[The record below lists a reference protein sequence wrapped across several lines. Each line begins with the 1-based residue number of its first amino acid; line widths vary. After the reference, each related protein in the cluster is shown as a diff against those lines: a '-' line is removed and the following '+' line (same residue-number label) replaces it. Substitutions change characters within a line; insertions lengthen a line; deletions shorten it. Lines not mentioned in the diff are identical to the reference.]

1 MLDTQSIKKD
11 FPILKNNPNLIYL
24 DSAASSLKPACVI
37 NKIKEYYEE
46 YGVNVHRGV
55 YGLSYKAT
63 DEYEETR
70 GVVAKFINALDE
82 EIVFTK
88 GATASLNLV
97 ASSYGMDNINEGDEI
112 IVSELEH
119 HSSVM
124 PWQEIV
130 KTKKAKLV
138 FVPLDEDGRITVQN
152 FKKVLTNKTKIVA
165 LTYVSNVMGYVSPIK
180 EIIDLA
186 HSVNALVIIDAAQ
199 AAPHLKIDVKAIDAD
214 FLAFSAHKMLGPS
227 GLGVLYGK
235 YNLLNSLKP
244 IEFGGDMNDY
254 VEKYNSTFKDAPY
267 KFEAGTPLIS
277 EVIAF
282 KEAIHYLEKIG
293 MDNIHAHE
301 QKLMSLAIDG
311 LNKIDGITVYNKT
324 CETGVISFNI
334 NGIHP
339 HDAATIF
346 DQNNV
351 ALRAGHHC
359 AQLITSWLGCVGTLR
374 ASFYLYNDE
383 QDVKKFI
390 ESVKQAAEYF
400 KEWNI

>member
-1 MLDTQSIKKD
+1 MNTMSIKKD
-11 FPILKNNPNLIYL
+11 FPVLVNNQNLTYL
-24 DSAASSLKPACVI
+24 DSAASSLKPYCVI

-63 DEYEETR
+63 EEYEESR
-70 GVVAKFINALDE
+70 SVVAKFINAKEE

-88 GATASLNLV
+88 GATASLNII
-97 ASSYGMDNINEGDEI
+97 ASSYGMDTINEGDEI
-112 IVSELEH
+112 IVNELEH
-119 HSSVM
+119 HSSIM
-124 PWQEIV
+124 PWQEV
-130 KTKKAKLV
+130 AKKKNAKLV
-138 FVPLDEDGRITVQN
+138 FIPLDEEGRICLDN
-152 FKKVLTNKTKIVA
+152 FKKVITNKTKIVA
-165 LTYVSNVMGYVSPIK
+165 INYVSNVMGYISPLK
-180 EIIDLA
+180 EIIKIA
-186 HSVNALVIIDAAQ
+186 HEYNAKVIVDAAQ
-199 AAPHLKIDVKAIDAD
+199 AAPHMALDVKDLDAD

-235 YNLLNSLKP
+235 YELLNKMNP
-244 IEFGGDMNDY
+244 VEFGGDMNDY
-254 VEKYNSTFKDAPY
+254 VEKYDSTFKEAPY

-282 KEAIHYLEKIG
+282 KEAIKYLDNIG
-293 MDNIHAHE
+293 MDNVQKHE
-301 QKLMSLAIDG
+301 QELLKLAMEEL
-311 LNKIDGITVYNKT
+311 LKIDGITVYNKT

-339 HDAATIF
+339 HDAASIF
-346 DQNNV
+346 DQNDV

-374 ASFYLYNDE
+374 ASFYVYNDE
-383 QDVKKFI
+383 NDVHKFI
-390 ESVKQAAEYF
+390 ETVKQAADYF

>member
-1 MLDTQSIKKD
+1 MNTMSIKKD
-11 FPILKNNPNLIYL
+11 FPVLVNNQNLTYL
-24 DSAASSLKPACVI
+24 DSAASSLKPYCVI

-63 DEYEETR
+63 EEYEESR
-70 GVVAKFINALDE
+70 SVVAKFINAKEE

-88 GATASLNLV
+88 GATASLNII
-97 ASSYGMDNINEGDEI
+97 ASSYGMDTINEGDEI
-112 IVSELEH
+112 IVNELEH
-119 HSSVM
+119 HSSIM
-124 PWQEIV
+124 PWQEV
-130 KTKKAKLV
+130 ARKKNAKLV
-138 FVPLDEDGRITVQN
+138 FIPLDEEGRICLDN
-152 FKKVLTNKTKIVA
+152 FKKVITNKTKIVA
-165 LTYVSNVMGYVSPIK
+165 INYVSNVMGYISPLK
-180 EIIDLA
+180 EIIKIA
-186 HSVNALVIIDAAQ
+186 HEYNAKVIVDAAQ
-199 AAPHLKIDVKAIDAD
+199 AAPHMALDVKDLDAD

-235 YNLLNSLKP
+235 YELLNKMNP
-244 IEFGGDMNDY
+244 VEFGGDMNDY
-254 VEKYNSTFKDAPY
+254 VEKYDSTFKEAPY

-282 KEAIHYLEKIG
+282 KEAIKYLDNIG
-293 MDNIHAHE
+293 MDNVQKHE
-301 QKLMSLAIDG
+301 QELLNLAMKE
-311 LNKIDGITVYNKT
+311 LVKIDGVTVYNKT

-339 HDAATIF
+339 HDAASIF
-346 DQNNV
+346 DQNDV

-374 ASFYLYNDE
+374 ASFYVYNDE
-383 QDVKKFI
+383 NDVHKFI
-390 ESVKQAAEYF
+390 ETVKQAADYF

>member
-1 MLDTQSIKKD
+1 MNTMSIKKD
-11 FPILKNNPNLIYL
+11 FPVLVNNQNLTYL
-24 DSAASSLKPACVI
+24 DSAASSLKPYCVI

-63 DEYEETR
+63 EEYEESR
-70 GVVAKFINALDE
+70 SVVAKFINALEE

-88 GATASLNLV
+88 GATASLNII
-97 ASSYGMDNINEGDEI
+97 ASSYGMDTINEGDEI
-112 IVSELEH
+112 IVNELEH
-119 HSSVM
+119 HSSIM
-124 PWQEIV
+124 PWQEV
-130 KTKKAKLV
+130 AKKKKAKLV
-138 FVPLDEDGRITVQN
+138 FIPLNEEGRICLDN
-152 FKKVLTNKTKIVA
+152 FKKVITNKTKIVA
-165 LTYVSNVMGYVSPIK
+165 INYVSNVMGYISPLK
-180 EIIDLA
+180 EIIKIA
-186 HSVNALVIIDAAQ
+186 HEYNAKVIVDAAQ
-199 AAPHLKIDVKAIDAD
+199 AAPHMTLDVKDLDAD

-235 YNLLNSLKP
+235 YELLNKMNP
-244 IEFGGDMNDY
+244 VEFGGDMNDY
-254 VEKYNSTFKDAPY
+254 VEKYDSTFKEAPY

-282 KEAIHYLEKIG
+282 KEAIKYLDNIG
-293 MDNIHAHE
+293 MDNVQKHE
-301 QKLMSLAIDG
+301 QELL
-311 LNKIDGITVYNKT
+311 KIAMEELLKIEGITVYNKT

-339 HDAATIF
+339 HDAASIF
-346 DQNNV
+346 DQNDV

-374 ASFYLYNDE
+374 ASFYVYNDE
-383 QDVKKFI
+383 NDVHKFI
-390 ESVKQAAEYF
+390 ETVKQAADYF

>member
-1 MLDTQSIKKD
+1 MNTMSIKKD
-11 FPILKNNPNLIYL
+11 FPVLVNNQNLTYL
-24 DSAASSLKPACVI
+24 DSAASSLKPYCVI

-63 DEYEETR
+63 EEYEESR
-70 GVVAKFINALDE
+70 SVVAKFINALEE

-88 GATASLNLV
+88 GATASLNII
-97 ASSYGMDNINEGDEI
+97 ASSYGMDTINEGDEI
-112 IVSELEH
+112 IVNELEH
-119 HSSVM
+119 HSSIM
-124 PWQEIV
+124 PWQEV
-130 KTKKAKLV
+130 ARKKNAKLV
-138 FVPLDEDGRITVQN
+138 FIPLDEEGRICLDN
-152 FKKVLTNKTKIVA
+152 FKKVITNKTKIVA
-165 LTYVSNVMGYVSPIK
+165 INYVSNVMGYISPLK
-180 EIIDLA
+180 EIIKIA
-186 HSVNALVIIDAAQ
+186 HEYNAKVIVDAAQ
-199 AAPHLKIDVKAIDAD
+199 AAPHMALDVKDLDAD

-235 YNLLNSLKP
+235 YELLNKMNP
-244 IEFGGDMNDY
+244 VEFGGDMNDY
-254 VEKYNSTFKDAPY
+254 VEKYDSTFKEAPY

-282 KEAIHYLEKIG
+282 KEAIKYLDNIG
-293 MDNIHAHE
+293 MDNVQKHE
-301 QKLMSLAIDG
+301 QELLKLAMEELV
-311 LNKIDGITVYNKT
+311 KIDGVTVYNKT

-339 HDAATIF
+339 HDAASIF
-346 DQNNV
+346 DQNDV

-374 ASFYLYNDE
+374 ASFYVYNDE
-383 QDVKKFI
+383 NDVHKFI
-390 ESVKQAAEYF
+390 ETVKQAADYF

>member
-1 MLDTQSIKKD
+1 MLDTNSIKKD
-11 FPILKNNPNLIYL
+11 FPILIKNPDLAYL
-24 DSAASSLKPACVI
+24 DSAASSLKPSCVI

-70 GVVAKFINALDE
+70 NVVAKFLNASSE

-88 GATASLNLV
+88 GTTASLNLV
-97 ASSYGMDNINEGDEI
+97 ASSYGMANINEGDEI

-124 PWQEIV
+124 PWQEVAKI
-130 KTKKAKLV
+130 KKAKLV
-138 FVPLDEDGRITVQN
+138 FVPLDNEGRITVEN
-152 FKKVLTNKTKIVA
+152 FKSVLTNKTKIVA
-165 LTYVSNVMGYVSPIK
+165 LTYVSNVMGYISPIK
-180 EIIDLA
+180 EIIELA
-186 HSVNALVIIDAAQ
+186 HKANAIVVVDAAQ
-199 AAPHLKIDVKAIDAD
+199 AAPHLAIDVKELDTD
-214 FLAFSAHKMLGPS
+214 FLAFSAHKMLGPT

-235 YNLLNSLKP
+235 YKLLNSMKP

-254 VEKYNSTFKDAPY
+254 VEKYDSTFKDAPY

-282 KEAIHYLEKIG
+282 KEAINYLNNLG
-293 MDNIHAHE
+293 MENIHKHE
-301 QKLMSLAIDG
+301 QELIKFTIAELK
-311 LNKIDGITVYNKT
+311 KIEGITIYNST

-339 HDAATIF
+339 PDASTIF

-359 AQLITSWLGCVGTLR
+359 AQLITTWLGCVGTLR
-374 ASFYLYNDE
+374 ASIYICNDKK
-383 QDVKKFI
+383 DVEKFI

>member
-1 MLDTQSIKKD
+1 MNTMSIKKD
-11 FPILKNNPNLIYL
+11 FPVLVNNQNLTYL
-24 DSAASSLKPACVI
+24 DSAASSLKPYCVI

-63 DEYEETR
+63 EEYEESR
-70 GVVAKFINALDE
+70 SVVAKFINALEE

-88 GATASLNLV
+88 GATASLNII
-97 ASSYGMDNINEGDEI
+97 ASSYGMDTINEGDEI
-112 IVSELEH
+112 IVNELEH
-119 HSSVM
+119 HSSIM
-124 PWQEIV
+124 PWQEV
-130 KTKKAKLV
+130 ARKKNAKLV
-138 FVPLDEDGRITVQN
+138 FIPLDEEGRICLDN
-152 FKKVLTNKTKIVA
+152 FKKVITNKTKIVA
-165 LTYVSNVMGYVSPIK
+165 INYVSNVMGYISPLK
-180 EIIDLA
+180 EIIKIA
-186 HSVNALVIIDAAQ
+186 HEYNAKVIVDAAQ
-199 AAPHLKIDVKAIDAD
+199 AAPHMALDVKDLDAD

-235 YNLLNSLKP
+235 YELLNKMNP
-244 IEFGGDMNDY
+244 VEFGGDMNDY
-254 VEKYNSTFKDAPY
+254 VEKYDSTFKEAPY

-282 KEAIHYLEKIG
+282 KEAIKYLDNIG
-293 MDNIHAHE
+293 MDNVQKHE
-301 QKLMSLAIDG
+301 QELLKLAMEEL
-311 LNKIDGITVYNKT
+311 LKIDGITVYNKT

-339 HDAATIF
+339 HDAASIF
-346 DQNNV
+346 DQNDV

-374 ASFYLYNDE
+374 ASFYVYNDE
-383 QDVKKFI
+383 NDVHKFI
-390 ESVKQAAEYF
+390 ETVKQAADYF

>member
-1 MLDTQSIKKD
+1 MNTMSIKKD
-11 FPILKNNPNLIYL
+11 FPVLVNNQNLTYL
-24 DSAASSLKPACVI
+24 DSAASSLKPYCVI

-63 DEYEETR
+63 EEYEESR
-70 GVVAKFINALDE
+70 SVVAKFINALEE

-88 GATASLNLV
+88 GATASLNII
-97 ASSYGMDNINEGDEI
+97 ASSYGMDTINEGDEI
-112 IVSELEH
+112 IVNELEH
-119 HSSVM
+119 HSSIM
-124 PWQEIV
+124 PWQEV
-130 KTKKAKLV
+130 ARKKNAKLV
-138 FVPLDEDGRITVQN
+138 FIPLDEEGRICLDN
-152 FKKVLTNKTKIVA
+152 FKKVITNKTKIVA
-165 LTYVSNVMGYVSPIK
+165 INYVSNVMGYISPLK
-180 EIIDLA
+180 EIIKIA
-186 HSVNALVIIDAAQ
+186 HEYNAKVIVDAAQ
-199 AAPHLKIDVKAIDAD
+199 AAPHMALDVKDLDAD

-235 YNLLNSLKP
+235 YELLNKMNP
-244 IEFGGDMNDY
+244 VEFGGDMNDY
-254 VEKYNSTFKDAPY
+254 VEKYDSTFKEAPY

-282 KEAIHYLEKIG
+282 KEAIKYLDNIG
-293 MDNIHAHE
+293 MDNVQKHE
-301 QKLMSLAIDG
+301 QELL
-311 LNKIDGITVYNKT
+311 KIAMEELLKIEGITVYNKT

-339 HDAATIF
+339 HDAASIF
-346 DQNNV
+346 DQNDV

-374 ASFYLYNDE
+374 ASFYVYNDE
-383 QDVKKFI
+383 NDVHKFI
-390 ESVKQAAEYF
+390 ETVKQAADYF

>member
-11 FPILKNNPNLIYL
+11 FPVLINNPNLTYL
-24 DSAASSLKPACVI
+24 DSAASSLKPYCVI
-37 NKIKEYYEE
+37 NKIREYYEE

-63 DEYEETR
+63 DEYEKTR
-70 GVVAKFINALDE
+70 EVVAKFINASDE

-97 ASSYGMDNINEGDEI
+97 AASYGMTNIQAGDEI
-112 IVSELEH
+112 IVNELEH

-124 PWQEIV
+124 PWQEIA
-130 KTKKAKLV
+130 KAKKAKLV
-138 FVPLDEDGRITVQN
+138 FIPLDKEGRITLDN

-165 LTYVSNVMGYVSPIK
+165 MTYVSNVMGYISPIEEVTK
-180 EIIDLA
+180 LA
-186 HSVNALVIIDAAQ
+186 HEAGAVVVVDAAQ
-199 AAPHLKIDVKAIDAD
+199 AAPHLKIDVKTLDVD

-235 YNLLNSLKP
+235 QRLLSQMKP

-254 VEKYNSTFKDAPY
+254 VEKYDSTFKDAPY

-282 KEAIHYLEKIG
+282 KEALYYLDKIGMEKVHTHEMLLMKKVIEGLEKI
-293 MDNIHAHE
+293 E
-301 QKLMSLAIDG
+301 
-311 LNKIDGITVYNKT
+311 GITVYNKT
-324 CETGVISFNI
+324 AETGVVAFNI

-339 HDAATIF
+339 HDVATIF
-346 DQNNV
+346 DQNEIAV
-351 ALRAGHHC
+351 RAGHHC
-359 AQLITSWLGCVGTLR
+359 AQLITSWLGCTGTLR
-374 ASFYLYNDE
+374 ASFYIYNDE
-383 QDVKKFI
+383 ADVEKFI
-390 ESVKQAAEYF
+390 EIVKQAAEYF

>member
-1 MLDTQSIKKD
+1 MNTMSIKKD
-11 FPILKNNPNLIYL
+11 FPVLVNNQNLTYL
-24 DSAASSLKPACVI
+24 DSAASSLKPYCVI

-63 DEYEETR
+63 EEYEESR
-70 GVVAKFINALDE
+70 SVVAKFINALEE

-88 GATASLNLV
+88 GATASLNIIT
-97 ASSYGMDNINEGDEI
+97 SSYGMDTINEGDEI
-112 IVSELEH
+112 IVNELEH
-119 HSSVM
+119 HSSIM
-124 PWQEIV
+124 PWQEV
-130 KTKKAKLV
+130 AKKKKAKLV
-138 FVPLDEDGRITVQN
+138 FIPLNEEGRICLDN
-152 FKKVLTNKTKIVA
+152 FKKVITNKTKIVA
-165 LTYVSNVMGYVSPIK
+165 INYVSNVMGYISPLK
-180 EIIDLA
+180 EIIKIA
-186 HSVNALVIIDAAQ
+186 HEYNAKVIVDAAQ
-199 AAPHLKIDVKAIDAD
+199 AAPHMALDVKDLDAD

-235 YNLLNSLKP
+235 YELLNKMNP
-244 IEFGGDMNDY
+244 VEFGGDMNDY
-254 VEKYNSTFKDAPY
+254 VEKYDSTFKEAPY

-282 KEAIHYLEKIG
+282 KEAIKYLDNIG
-293 MDNIHAHE
+293 MDNVQKHE
-301 QKLMSLAIDG
+301 QELLNLAMKE
-311 LNKIDGITVYNKT
+311 LVKIDGVTVYNKT

-339 HDAATIF
+339 HDAASIF
-346 DQNNV
+346 DQNDV

-374 ASFYLYNDE
+374 ASFYVYNDE
-383 QDVKKFI
+383 NDVHKFI
-390 ESVKQAAEYF
+390 ETVKQAADYF

>member
-1 MLDTQSIKKD
+1 MLDTKSIKKD
-11 FPILKNNPNLIYL
+11 FPLLINNPSLTYL

-37 NKIKEYYEE
+37 HKIKEYYEE

-63 DEYEETR
+63 NEYEKTR
-70 GVVAKFINALDE
+70 EVVARFINAKTK

-88 GATASLNLV
+88 GATSALNLV
-97 ASSYGMDNINEGDEI
+97 ASSYGMTNINEGDEI

-130 KTKKAKLV
+130 KEKKAKLV
-138 FVPLDEDGRITVQN
+138 FIPLDSEGRITIEN
-152 FKKVLTNKTKIVA
+152 FKKVLTTKTKVVA
-165 LTYVSNVMGYVSPIK
+165 LTYVSNVMGYISPIK

-186 HSVNALVIIDAAQ
+186 HNVNAIVIVDAAQ
-199 AAPHLKIDVKAIDAD
+199 AAPHFPIDVKALNTD

-235 YNLLNSLKP
+235 YDLLNSMKP

-254 VEKYNSTFKDAPY
+254 VEKYDSTFKDAPY

-282 KEAIHYLEKIG
+282 KEAIYYLEKIG
-293 MDNIHAHE
+293 MDNIHHHE
-301 QKLMSLAIDG
+301 QKLMQLAMAG
-311 LNKIDGITVYNKT
+311 LKEIEGITIYNKT

-346 DQNNV
+346 DQNNI

-383 QDVKKFI
+383 RDVEVFI
-390 ESVKQAAEYF
+390 NAVKQAAEYF

>member
-1 MLDTQSIKKD
+1 MNTMSIKKD
-11 FPILKNNPNLIYL
+11 FPVLVNNQNLTYL
-24 DSAASSLKPACVI
+24 DSAASSLKPYCVI

-63 DEYEETR
+63 EEYEESR
-70 GVVAKFINALDE
+70 SVVAKFINALEE

-88 GATASLNLV
+88 GATASLNII
-97 ASSYGMDNINEGDEI
+97 ASSYGMDTINEGDEI
-112 IVSELEH
+112 IVNELEH
-119 HSSVM
+119 HSSIM
-124 PWQEIV
+124 PWQEV
-130 KTKKAKLV
+130 ARKKNAKLV
-138 FVPLDEDGRITVQN
+138 FIPLDEEGRICLDN
-152 FKKVLTNKTKIVA
+152 FKKVITNKTKIVA
-165 LTYVSNVMGYVSPIK
+165 INYVSNVMGYISPLK
-180 EIIDLA
+180 EIIKIA
-186 HSVNALVIIDAAQ
+186 HEYNAKVIVDAAQ
-199 AAPHLKIDVKAIDAD
+199 AAPHMALDVKDLDAD

-235 YNLLNSLKP
+235 YELLNKMNP
-244 IEFGGDMNDY
+244 VEFGGDMNDY
-254 VEKYNSTFKDAPY
+254 VEKYDSTFKEAPY

-282 KEAIHYLEKIG
+282 KEAIKYLDNIG
-293 MDNIHAHE
+293 MDNVQKHE
-301 QKLMSLAIDG
+301 QELLNLAMKE
-311 LNKIDGITVYNKT
+311 LVKIDGVTVYNKT

-339 HDAATIF
+339 HDAASIF
-346 DQNNV
+346 DQNDV

-374 ASFYLYNDE
+374 ASFYVYNDE
-383 QDVKKFI
+383 NDVHKFI
-390 ESVKQAAEYF
+390 ETVKQAADYF

>member
-1 MLDTQSIKKD
+1 MNTMSIKQD
-11 FPILKNNPNLIYL
+11 FPVLVNNKNLTYL
-24 DSAASSLKPACVI
+24 DSAASSLKPYCVI

-63 DEYEETR
+63 EEYEETR
-70 GVVAKFINALDE
+70 SVVAKFINASEE

-88 GATASLNLV
+88 GATASLNLI
-97 ASSYGMDNINEGDEI
+97 AKSYGLANINEGDEI
-112 IVSELEH
+112 VVNELEH
-119 HSSVM
+119 HSSIM
-124 PWQEIV
+124 PWQEIA
-130 KTKKAKLV
+130 KEKKAKLV
-138 FVPLDEDGRITVQN
+138 FIPLDKEGRICLDN
-152 FKKVLTNKTKIVA
+152 FKQVINEKTKIVA
-165 LTYVSNVMGYVSPIK
+165 INYVSNVMGYISPLK
-180 EIIDLA
+180 EIIEIA
-186 HSVNALVIIDAAQ
+186 HTFNAKVIVDAAQ
-199 AAPHLKIDVKAIDAD
+199 AAPHMKIDVKELDAD
-214 FLAFSAHKMLGPS
+214 FLAFSAHKMLGPT

-235 YNLLNSLKP
+235 YELLTKMDP

-254 VEKYNSTFKDAPY
+254 VEKYDSTFKDAPY

-282 KEAIHYLEKIG
+282 KEAIKYLERIG
-293 MDNIHAHE
+293 MNNVQEHE
-301 QKLMSLAIDG
+301 HRLLKLAMEELV
-311 LNKIDGITVYNKT
+311 KIDGVTVYNKT

-339 HDAATIF
+339 HDAASIF

-351 ALRAGHHC
+351 AVRAGHHC

-374 ASFYLYNDE
+374 ASFYIYNDE
-383 QDVKKFI
+383 QDVQKFI
-390 ESVKQAAEYF
+390 ETVKQAADYF

>member
-1 MLDTQSIKKD
+1 MLDTNSIKKD
-11 FPILKNNPNLIYL
+11 FPILIKNPDLAYL
-24 DSAASSLKPACVI
+24 DSAASSLKPSCVI

-70 GVVAKFINALDE
+70 NVVAKFLNTSSE

-88 GATASLNLV
+88 GTTASLNLV
-97 ASSYGMDNINEGDEI
+97 ASSYGMANINEGDEI

-124 PWQEIV
+124 PWQEVAKI
-130 KTKKAKLV
+130 KKAKLV
-138 FVPLDEDGRITVQN
+138 FVPLDNEGRITVEN
-152 FKKVLTNKTKIVA
+152 FKSVLTNKTKIVA
-165 LTYVSNVMGYVSPIK
+165 LTYVSNVMGYISPIK
-180 EIIDLA
+180 EIIELA
-186 HSVNALVIIDAAQ
+186 HEANAIVVVDAAQ
-199 AAPHLKIDVKAIDAD
+199 AAPHLAIDVKELDAD
-214 FLAFSAHKMLGPS
+214 FLAFSAHKMLGPT

-235 YNLLNSLKP
+235 YKLLNSMKP

-254 VEKYNSTFKDAPY
+254 VEKYDSTFKDAPY

-282 KEAIHYLEKIG
+282 KEAINYLNNLG
-293 MDNIHAHE
+293 MENIHKHE
-301 QKLMSLAIDG
+301 QELIKFTIAELK
-311 LNKIDGITVYNKT
+311 KIEGITIYNST

-339 HDAATIF
+339 HDASTIF

-359 AQLITSWLGCVGTLR
+359 AQLITTWLGCVGTLR
-374 ASFYLYNDE
+374 ASIYIYNDKK
-383 QDVKKFI
+383 DVEKFI

>member
-1 MLDTQSIKKD
+1 MNTMSIKKD
-11 FPILKNNPNLIYL
+11 FPVLVNNQNLTYL
-24 DSAASSLKPACVI
+24 DSAASSLKPYCVI

-63 DEYEETR
+63 EEYEESR
-70 GVVAKFINALDE
+70 SVVAKFINAKEE

-88 GATASLNLV
+88 GATASLNII
-97 ASSYGMDNINEGDEI
+97 ASSYGMDTINEGDEI
-112 IVSELEH
+112 IVNELEH
-119 HSSVM
+119 HSSIM
-124 PWQEIV
+124 PWQEV
-130 KTKKAKLV
+130 AKKKNAKLV
-138 FVPLDEDGRITVQN
+138 FIPLDEEGRICLDN
-152 FKKVLTNKTKIVA
+152 FKKVITNKTKIVA
-165 LTYVSNVMGYVSPIK
+165 INYVSNVMGYISPLK
-180 EIIDLA
+180 EIIKIA
-186 HSVNALVIIDAAQ
+186 HEYNAKVIVDAAQ
-199 AAPHLKIDVKAIDAD
+199 AAPHMALDVKDLDAD

-235 YNLLNSLKP
+235 YELLNKMNP
-244 IEFGGDMNDY
+244 VEFGGDMNDY
-254 VEKYNSTFKDAPY
+254 VEKYDSTFKEAPY

-282 KEAIHYLEKIG
+282 KEAIKYLDNIG
-293 MDNIHAHE
+293 MDNVQKHE
-301 QKLMSLAIDG
+301 QELL
-311 LNKIDGITVYNKT
+311 KIAMEELLKIEGITVYNKT

-339 HDAATIF
+339 HDAASIF
-346 DQNNV
+346 DQNDV

-374 ASFYLYNDE
+374 ASFYVYNDE
-383 QDVKKFI
+383 NDVHKFI
-390 ESVKQAAEYF
+390 ETVKQAADYF

>member
-1 MLDTQSIKKD
+1 MNTMSIKKD
-11 FPILKNNPNLIYL
+11 FPVLVNNQNLTYL
-24 DSAASSLKPACVI
+24 DSAASSLKPYCVI

-63 DEYEETR
+63 EEYEESR
-70 GVVAKFINALDE
+70 SVVAKFINAKEE

-88 GATASLNLV
+88 GATASLNII
-97 ASSYGMDNINEGDEI
+97 ASSYGMDTINEGDEI
-112 IVSELEH
+112 IVNELEH
-119 HSSVM
+119 HSSIM
-124 PWQEIV
+124 PWQEV
-130 KTKKAKLV
+130 AKKKNAKLV
-138 FVPLDEDGRITVQN
+138 FIPLDEEGRICLDN
-152 FKKVLTNKTKIVA
+152 FKKVITNKTKIVA
-165 LTYVSNVMGYVSPIK
+165 INYVSNVMGYISPLK
-180 EIIDLA
+180 EIIKIA
-186 HSVNALVIIDAAQ
+186 HEYNAKVIVDAAQ
-199 AAPHLKIDVKAIDAD
+199 AAPHMALDVKDLDAD

-235 YNLLNSLKP
+235 YELLNKMNP
-244 IEFGGDMNDY
+244 VEFGGDMNDY
-254 VEKYNSTFKDAPY
+254 VEKYDSTFKEAPY

-282 KEAIHYLEKIG
+282 KEAIKYLDNIG
-293 MDNIHAHE
+293 MDNVQKHE
-301 QKLMSLAIDG
+301 QELLNLAMKE
-311 LNKIDGITVYNKT
+311 LVKIDGVTVYNKT

-339 HDAATIF
+339 HDAASIF
-346 DQNNV
+346 DQNDV

-374 ASFYLYNDE
+374 ASFYVYNDE
-383 QDVKKFI
+383 NDVHKFI
-390 ESVKQAAEYF
+390 EIVKQAADYF

>member
-1 MLDTQSIKKD
+1 MNTMSIKKD
-11 FPILKNNPNLIYL
+11 FPVLVNNQNLTYL
-24 DSAASSLKPACVI
+24 DSAASSLKPYCVI

-63 DEYEETR
+63 EEYEESR
-70 GVVAKFINALDE
+70 SVVAKFINALEE

-88 GATASLNLV
+88 GATASLNII
-97 ASSYGMDNINEGDEI
+97 ASSYGMDTINEGDEI
-112 IVSELEH
+112 IVNELEH
-119 HSSVM
+119 HSSIM
-124 PWQEIV
+124 PWQEV
-130 KTKKAKLV
+130 AKKKNAKLV
-138 FVPLDEDGRITVQN
+138 FIPLDEEGRICLDN
-152 FKKVLTNKTKIVA
+152 FKKVITNKTKIVA
-165 LTYVSNVMGYVSPIK
+165 INYVSNVMGYISPLK
-180 EIIDLA
+180 EIIKIA
-186 HSVNALVIIDAAQ
+186 HEYNAKVIVDAAQ
-199 AAPHLKIDVKAIDAD
+199 AAPHMALDVKDLDAD

-235 YNLLNSLKP
+235 YELLNKMNP
-244 IEFGGDMNDY
+244 VEFGGDMNDY
-254 VEKYNSTFKDAPY
+254 VEKYDSTFKEAPY

-282 KEAIHYLEKIG
+282 KEAIKYLDNIG
-293 MDNIHAHE
+293 MDNVQKHE
-301 QKLMSLAIDG
+301 QELLKLAMEEL
-311 LNKIDGITVYNKT
+311 LKIEGITVYNKT

-339 HDAATIF
+339 HDAASIF
-346 DQNNV
+346 DQNDV

-374 ASFYLYNDE
+374 ASFYVYNDE
-383 QDVKKFI
+383 NDVHKFI
-390 ESVKQAAEYF
+390 ETVKQAADYF

>member
-1 MLDTQSIKKD
+1 MNTMSIKKD
-11 FPILKNNPNLIYL
+11 FPVLVNNQNLTYL
-24 DSAASSLKPACVI
+24 DSAASSLKPYCVI

-63 DEYEETR
+63 EEYEESR
-70 GVVAKFINALDE
+70 SVVAKFINALEE

-88 GATASLNLV
+88 GATASLNII
-97 ASSYGMDNINEGDEI
+97 ASSYGMDTINEGDEI
-112 IVSELEH
+112 IVNELEH
-119 HSSVM
+119 HSSIM
-124 PWQEIV
+124 PWQEV
-130 KTKKAKLV
+130 ARKKNAKLV
-138 FVPLDEDGRITVQN
+138 FIPLDEEGRICLDN
-152 FKKVLTNKTKIVA
+152 FKKVITNKTKIVA
-165 LTYVSNVMGYVSPIK
+165 INYVSNVMGYVTPLK
-180 EIIDLA
+180 EIIKIA
-186 HSVNALVIIDAAQ
+186 HEYNAKVIVDAAQ
-199 AAPHLKIDVKAIDAD
+199 AAPHMALDVKDLDAD

-235 YNLLNSLKP
+235 YELLNKMNP
-244 IEFGGDMNDY
+244 VEFGGDMNDY
-254 VEKYNSTFKDAPY
+254 VEKYDSTFKEAPY

-282 KEAIHYLEKIG
+282 KEAIKYLDNIG
-293 MDNIHAHE
+293 MDNVQKHE
-301 QKLMSLAIDG
+301 QELL
-311 LNKIDGITVYNKT
+311 KIAMEELLKIEGITVYNKT

-339 HDAATIF
+339 HDAASIF
-346 DQNNV
+346 DQNDV

-374 ASFYLYNDE
+374 ASFYVYNDE
-383 QDVKKFI
+383 NDVHKFI
-390 ESVKQAAEYF
+390 ETVKQAADYF

>member
-1 MLDTQSIKKD
+1 MLDTNSIKKD
-11 FPILKNNPNLIYL
+11 FPILIKNPDLAYL
-24 DSAASSLKPACVI
+24 DSAASSLKPSCVI

-70 GVVAKFINALDE
+70 NVVAKFLNASSE

-88 GATASLNLV
+88 GTTASLNLV
-97 ASSYGMDNINEGDEI
+97 ASSYGMANINEGDEI

-124 PWQEIV
+124 PWQEVAKI
-130 KTKKAKLV
+130 KKAKLV
-138 FVPLDEDGRITVQN
+138 FVPLDNEGRITVEN
-152 FKKVLTNKTKIVA
+152 FKSVLTNKTKIVA
-165 LTYVSNVMGYVSPIK
+165 LTYVSNVMGYISPIK
-180 EIIDLA
+180 EIIELA
-186 HSVNALVIIDAAQ
+186 HKANAIVVVDAAQ
-199 AAPHLKIDVKAIDAD
+199 AAPHLAIDVKELDTD
-214 FLAFSAHKMLGPS
+214 FLAFSAHKMLGPT

-235 YNLLNSLKP
+235 YKLLNSMKP

-254 VEKYNSTFKDAPY
+254 VEKYDSTFKDAPY

-282 KEAIHYLEKIG
+282 KEAINYLNNLG
-293 MDNIHAHE
+293 MENIHKHE
-301 QKLMSLAIDG
+301 QELIKFTIAELK
-311 LNKIDGITVYNKT
+311 KIEGITIYNST

-339 HDAATIF
+339 HDASTIF

-359 AQLITSWLGCVGTLR
+359 AQLITTWLGCVGTLR
-374 ASFYLYNDE
+374 ASIYIYNDKK
-383 QDVKKFI
+383 DVEKFI

>member
-1 MLDTQSIKKD
+1 MNTMSIKKD
-11 FPILKNNPNLIYL
+11 FPVLVNNQNLTYL
-24 DSAASSLKPACVI
+24 DSAASSLKPYCVI

-63 DEYEETR
+63 EEYEESR
-70 GVVAKFINALDE
+70 SVVAKFINAKEE

-88 GATASLNLV
+88 GATASLNII
-97 ASSYGMDNINEGDEI
+97 ASSYGMDVINEGDEI
-112 IVSELEH
+112 IVNELEH
-119 HSSVM
+119 HSSIM
-124 PWQEIV
+124 PWQEV
-130 KTKKAKLV
+130 ARKKNAKLV
-138 FVPLDEDGRITVQN
+138 FIPLDEEGRICLDN
-152 FKKVLTNKTKIVA
+152 FKKVITNKTKIVA
-165 LTYVSNVMGYVSPIK
+165 INYVSNVMGYISPLK
-180 EIIDLA
+180 EIIKIA
-186 HSVNALVIIDAAQ
+186 HEYNAKVIVDAAQ
-199 AAPHLKIDVKAIDAD
+199 AAPHMALDVKDLDAD

-235 YNLLNSLKP
+235 YELLNKMNP
-244 IEFGGDMNDY
+244 VEFGGDMNDY
-254 VEKYNSTFKDAPY
+254 VEKYDSTFKEAPY

-282 KEAIHYLEKIG
+282 KEAIKYLDNIG
-293 MDNIHAHE
+293 MDNVQKHE
-301 QKLMSLAIDG
+301 QELL
-311 LNKIDGITVYNKT
+311 KIAMEELLKIEGITVYNKT

-339 HDAATIF
+339 HDAASIF
-346 DQNNV
+346 DQNDV

-374 ASFYLYNDE
+374 ASFYVYNDE
-383 QDVKKFI
+383 NDVHKFI
-390 ESVKQAAEYF
+390 ETVKQAADYF

>member
-1 MLDTQSIKKD
+1 MNTMSIKKD
-11 FPILKNNPNLIYL
+11 FPVLVNNQNLTYL
-24 DSAASSLKPACVI
+24 DSAASSLKPYCVI

-63 DEYEETR
+63 EEYEESR
-70 GVVAKFINALDE
+70 SVVAKFINAKEE

-88 GATASLNLV
+88 GATASLNII
-97 ASSYGMDNINEGDEI
+97 ASSYGMDTINEGDEI
-112 IVSELEH
+112 IVNELEH
-119 HSSVM
+119 HSSIM
-124 PWQEIV
+124 PWQEV
-130 KTKKAKLV
+130 ARKKNAKLV
-138 FVPLDEDGRITVQN
+138 FIPLDEEGRICLDN
-152 FKKVLTNKTKIVA
+152 FKKVITNKTKIVA
-165 LTYVSNVMGYVSPIK
+165 INYVSNVMGYISPLK
-180 EIIDLA
+180 EIIKIA
-186 HSVNALVIIDAAQ
+186 HEYNAKVIVDAAQ
-199 AAPHLKIDVKAIDAD
+199 AAPHMALDVKDLDAD

-235 YNLLNSLKP
+235 YELLNKMNP
-244 IEFGGDMNDY
+244 VEFGGDMNDY
-254 VEKYNSTFKDAPY
+254 VEKYDSTFKEAPY

-282 KEAIHYLEKIG
+282 KEAIKYLDNIG
-293 MDNIHAHE
+293 MDNVQKHE
-301 QKLMSLAIDG
+301 QELLKLAMEEL
-311 LNKIDGITVYNKT
+311 LKIEGITVYNKT

-339 HDAATIF
+339 HDAASIF
-346 DQNNV
+346 DQNDV

-374 ASFYLYNDE
+374 ASFYVYNDE
-383 QDVKKFI
+383 NDVHKFI
-390 ESVKQAAEYF
+390 ETVKQAADYF

>member
-1 MLDTQSIKKD
+1 MNTMSIKKD
-11 FPILKNNPNLIYL
+11 FPVLVNNQNLTYL
-24 DSAASSLKPACVI
+24 DSAASSLKPYCVI

-63 DEYEETR
+63 EEYEESR
-70 GVVAKFINALDE
+70 SVVAKFINALEE

-88 GATASLNLV
+88 GATASLNII
-97 ASSYGMDNINEGDEI
+97 ASSYGMDTINEGDEI
-112 IVSELEH
+112 IVNELEH
-119 HSSVM
+119 HSSIM
-124 PWQEIV
+124 PWQEV
-130 KTKKAKLV
+130 AKKKKAKLV
-138 FVPLDEDGRITVQN
+138 FIPLNEEGRICLDN
-152 FKKVLTNKTKIVA
+152 FKKVITNKTKIVA
-165 LTYVSNVMGYVSPIK
+165 INYVSNVMGYISPLK
-180 EIIDLA
+180 EIIKIA
-186 HSVNALVIIDAAQ
+186 HEYNAKVIVDAAQ
-199 AAPHLKIDVKAIDAD
+199 AAPHMALDVKDLDAD

-235 YNLLNSLKP
+235 YELLNKMNP
-244 IEFGGDMNDY
+244 VEFGGDMNDY
-254 VEKYNSTFKDAPY
+254 VEKYDSTFKEAPY

-282 KEAIHYLEKIG
+282 KEAIKYLDNIG
-293 MDNIHAHE
+293 MDNVQKHE
-301 QKLMSLAIDG
+301 QELLNLAMKE
-311 LNKIDGITVYNKT
+311 LVKIDGVTVYNKT

-339 HDAATIF
+339 HDAASIF
-346 DQNNV
+346 DQNDV

-374 ASFYLYNDE
+374 ASFYVYNDE
-383 QDVKKFI
+383 NDVHKFI
-390 ESVKQAAEYF
+390 ETVKQAADYF